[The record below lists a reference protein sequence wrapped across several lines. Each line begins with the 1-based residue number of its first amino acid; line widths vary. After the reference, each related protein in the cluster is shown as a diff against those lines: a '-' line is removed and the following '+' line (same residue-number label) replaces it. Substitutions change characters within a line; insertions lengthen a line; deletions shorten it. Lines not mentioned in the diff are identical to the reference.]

1 MQSCWICIVSMVCSY
16 RKTKRDLYVVKPEWI
31 TDSVK
36 EGKRLNETTYSLILA
51 QSGID
56 SIFCSLV

>member
-1 MQSCWICIVSMVCSY
+1 MQSCWICIVSIVCSC

-36 EGKRLNETTYSLILA
+36 EGKRLNETTYSLIRA

>member
-1 MQSCWICIVSMVCSY
+1 MYQVAYSC

-36 EGKRLNETTYSLILA
+36 EGKRLNETAYSLIRA
-51 QSGID
+51 QNGID
-56 SIFCSLV
+56 SIVCA